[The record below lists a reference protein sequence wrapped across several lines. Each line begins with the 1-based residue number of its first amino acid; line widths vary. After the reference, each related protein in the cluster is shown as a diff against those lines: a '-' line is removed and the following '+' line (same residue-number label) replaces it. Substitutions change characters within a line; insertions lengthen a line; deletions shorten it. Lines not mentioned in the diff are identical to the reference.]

1 MMIKS
6 KGEKTFDCINIG
18 LMILLTLMFVLPVV
32 YIVSTSFSSNTAITK
47 HGYSLIIRDFSTDWY
62 KFIFS
67 AQDLFLGSMVNSVF
81 MTFTATFFMVIVAS
95 LYAYAVSRK
104 QTQFK
109 KFFITLLIIPM
120 LFAGG
125 TIPYYLTIY
134 NLGLMNSQWAI
145 ILPSSVNA
153 WYIILIKNYFG
164 GLPDSLCEAAQLE
177 GANNVQTLFKVVLP
191 LGFPI
196 VATVILYS
204 AVAIWNDWFQAS
216 LFLDSAHKN
225 LWPVQAVVRELNNSI
240 ESLQSAAG
248 SGASMVNSEGVKSA
262 AVVISTLPIVIVYPF
277 LQRFF
282 ISGVLVGS
290 VKE

>member
-1 MMIKS
+1 MIKS
-6 KGEKTFDCINIG
+6 RSEQAFDSINVI
-18 LMILLTLMFVLPVV
+18 LMVMLTLMFVLPVV
-32 YIVSTSFSSNTAITK
+32 YIVSTSFSSNVAITK
-47 HGYSLIIRDFSTDWY
+47 HGYSLLVRDFTLDWY

-67 AQDLFLGSMVNSVF
+67 AQDLFLGSMVNSAF
-81 MTFTATFFMVIVAS
+81 MTATATFFMVIVTS

-109 KFFITLLIIPM
+109 TFFVTLLIIPM

-125 TIPYYLTIY
+125 TIPYYLTIN

-153 WYIILIKNYFG
+153 WYIILVKNYFA

-177 GANNVQTLFKVVLP
+177 GASNVQTLFRVVFP

-216 LFLDSAHKN
+216 LFLDSANKN
-225 LWPVQAVVRELNNSI
+225 LWPVQAVVRELNENVKI
-240 ESLQSAAG
+240 LQSSAG
-248 SGASMVNSEGVKSA
+248 SGDSMVNVEGVRSA

>member
-1 MMIKS
+1 MIKS
-6 KGEKTFDCINIG
+6 RSEKTFDVINVI
-18 LMILLTLMFVLPVV
+18 LMIMLTLMFVLPVV
-32 YIVSTSFSSNTAITK
+32 YIVSTSFSSNVAITK
-47 HGYSLIIRDFSTDWY
+47 YGYSLRIREFTFDWY

-67 AQDLFLGSMVNSVF
+67 AQDLFLGSMLNSVII
-81 MTFTATFFMVIVAS
+81 TFTATFFMVITTA

-104 QTQFK
+104 KTEFK
-109 KFFITLLIIPM
+109 TFFVTLLIIPM
-120 LFAGG
+120 LFSGG
-125 TIPYYLTIY
+125 TIPYYLTIKNY
-134 NLGLMNSQWAI
+134 GLLNSLWSI

-153 WYIILIKNYFG
+153 WYIILVKNYFA

-177 GANNVQTLFKVVLP
+177 GASNVQTLFKVVLP
-191 LGFPI
+191 LGFSI

-204 AVAIWNDWFQAS
+204 AVAIWNDWFQAA

-225 LWPVQAVVRELNNSI
+225 LWPVQAVVRELNTSI

-248 SGASMVNSEGVKSA
+248 SGSVMVNSEGVKSA

-282 ISGVLVGS
+282 INGVLVGS

>member
-1 MMIKS
+1 MIRS
-6 KGEKTFDCINIG
+6 KKEKVFDVFNIF
-18 LMILLTLMFVLPVV
+18 LMILLTLIFVLPVV
-32 YIVSTSFSSNTAITK
+32 YIVSTSFSSNVAITK
-47 HGYSLIIRDFSTDWY
+47 HGYSLIIREFSFDWY
-62 KFIFS
+62 KFIFG

-81 MTFTATFFMVIVAS
+81 MTFTATFFMVITTA

-104 QTQFK
+104 QLQFK

-125 TIPYYLTIY
+125 TIPYYLTI
-134 NLGLMNSQWAI
+134 NSLGLMNSQWAI
-145 ILPSSVNA
+145 ILPGSVNA
-153 WYIILIKNYFG
+153 WYIILVKNYFG
-164 GLPDSLCEAAQLE
+164 GLPDSLCEAAHLE
-177 GANNVQTLFKVVLP
+177 GASNVQTLFKVVLP

-204 AVAIWNDWFQAS
+204 AVAIWNDWFQAA
-216 LFLDSAHKN
+216 LFLDSAHKS
-225 LWPVQAVVRELNNSI
+225 LWPVQAVVRELNSSV

-248 SGASMVNSEGVKSA
+248 TGAGLVNAEGVKSA

-277 LQRFF
+277 LQRYF

>member
-1 MMIKS
+1 MIKS
-6 KGEKTFDCINIG
+6 RSERAFDIFNVI
-18 LMILLTLMFVLPVV
+18 LMVLLTLMFVLPVI
-32 YIVSTSFSSNTAITK
+32 YIVSTSFSSNVAITK
-47 HGYSLIIRDFSTDWY
+47 HGYSLIIREFTFDWY

-67 AQDLFLGSMVNSVF
+67 AQDLFVGSMLNSVF
-81 MTFTATFFMVIVAS
+81 MTVTATFFMVIVTS

-109 KFFITLLIIPM
+109 TFFVTILIIPM

-125 TIPYYLTIY
+125 TIPYYLTIN
-134 NLGLMNSQWAI
+134 NLGLMNSMWAI

-153 WYIILIKNYFG
+153 WYIILVKNYFA

-177 GANNVQTLFKVVLP
+177 GASNVQTLFRVVLP

-216 LFLDSAHKN
+216 LFLDSAHKS
-225 LWPVQAVVRELNNSI
+225 LWPVQAVVRELNSSI

-248 SGASMVNSEGVKSA
+248 SGADMVNAEGVRSA

>member
-1 MMIKS
+1 MIKS
-6 KGEKTFDCINIG
+6 KSEQAFDVINVI
-18 LMILLTLMFVLPVV
+18 LMVMLTLMFVLPVV
-32 YIVSTSFSSNTAITK
+32 YIVSTSFSSNVAITK
-47 HGYSLIIRDFSTDWY
+47 HGYSLLVRDFTLDWY

-67 AQDLFLGSMVNSVF
+67 AQDLFLGSMLNSAF
-81 MTFTATFFMVIVAS
+81 MTATATFFMVIVTS

-109 KFFITLLIIPM
+109 TFFITLLIIPM

-125 TIPYYLTIY
+125 TIPYYLTIN
-134 NLGLMNSQWAI
+134 NLGLMNTQWAI

-153 WYIILIKNYFG
+153 WYIILVKNYFA

-177 GANNVQTLFKVVLP
+177 GASNVQTLFKVVLP

-216 LFLDSAHKN
+216 LFLDSAHKS
-225 LWPVQAVVRELNNSI
+225 LWPVQAVVRELNENVKI
-240 ESLQSAAG
+240 LQSSAG
-248 SGASMVNSEGVKSA
+248 SGDSMVNVEGVRSA